1 MNSILL
7 REAEPKDLEDLYRLA
22 STANFLNLPRDKN
35 ALTKRIL
42 NSQNSFRGKIR
53 NPTDAHYIFVLEDLS
68 KGAVVGTS
76 MIAAQHGTPDE
87 PHTYFAVVPKRK
99 VSKSLHIGFLHQ
111 VLRLGFNFDGP
122 SEIGGLVLMPE
133 YRSHPLKLGK
143 LLSFV
148 RFMYMAARRPQF
160 RDEVLCELMPPFNDR
175 GESPIWEEV
184 GRKFTNLS
192 YDEADRLS
200 RRNKEFITSL
210 FPEGDIYTCMLSSE
224 AREAIGQ
231 VGEQTKPVKNL
242 VKKIGFTY
250 RNMIDPFDGGP
261 HYWAKTAQIDPIKR
275 TKRIKLCHASPSS
288 VTKSAQGLFLS
299 FSKKG
304 IRCVWAKGDFNKRGE
319 CLLPHDTQELLMPS
333 DHNETYFLEIP
344 LYDHAQSTSKRKT

>member
-1 MNSILL
+1 MKHFLL
-7 REAEPKDLEDLYRLA
+7 REAEPKDVDDLYRLA

-35 ALTKRIL
+35 ALSKKVV
-42 NSQNSFRGKIR
+42 NSQNSFRGKIKD
-53 NPTDAHYIFVLEDLS
+53 PTEAHYIFVLEDVS
-68 KGAVVGTS
+68 KGQVVGTS
-76 MIAAQHGTPDE
+76 MISGQHGTPEE

-99 VSKSLHIGFLHQ
+99 VSKSLHMGFLHQ

-122 SEIGGLVLMPE
+122 SEVGGLVLLPE

-148 RFMYMAARRPQF
+148 RFMYISSRKHQF

-231 VGEQTKPVKNL
+231 VGEETKPVKAL
-242 VKKIGFTY
+242 IEKIGFTY

-261 HYWAKTAQIDPIKR
+261 HYWAKTSQIDPVKK
-275 TKRIKLCHASPSS
+275 TKRIKMGAAMPKITARHS
-288 VTKSAQGLFLS
+288 QGLVLAFT
-299 FSKKG
+299 KKG
-304 IRCVWAKGDFNKRGE
+304 VRATFGQLDFNKKGE
-319 CLLPHDTQELLMPS
+319 AICSEDMMELLLMNAS
-333 DHNETYFLEIP
+333 SESYFLEMKTS
-344 LYDHAQSTSKRKT
+344 DHTQTDSER